1 MTNKSAQLALAA
13 SRRGH
18 ARLQTIDGELT
29 KYWFYPAKTTAA
41 KTIIF
46 IHGYRGNHR
55 GLEAIAGALEDFEI
69 FIPDL
74 PGFGASAPLNG
85 EHSIAHYSQWL
96 DKFIHGLNLSAKPI
110 LLGHSF
116 GTIVCSHFAAT
127 NPRSISKLVLVNPVS
142 APALEG
148 PKAGLTKIA
157 MLFFWLAAKLPVTTA
172 DWLLKSWPM
181 VRGMS
186 IVMTKSR
193 LKELRSWIHA
203 QHDQNFNDYANRRVA
218 LEGYSASISN
228 CVGDYAKSIHV
239 PVLLMIGERDDITSV
254 AQQNELLVALAADK
268 KELKQFAGVGHL
280 THYEIPAQ
288 IAETVENWVEAND

>member
-18 ARLQTIDGELT
+18 PRLQTIDGELT

-55 GLEAIAGALEDFEI
+55 GLEAIAGALEDFEV

-74 PGFGASAPLNG
+74 PGFGASAPLGG

-96 DKFIHGLNLSAKPI
+96 DKFIQGLNLSAKPI

-127 NPRSISKLVLVNPVS
+127 NPRSIGKLVLVNPVS

-157 MLFFWLAAKLPVTTA
+157 MLFFWLASKLPVTTA
-172 DWLLKSWPM
+172 EWLLKSWPM

-186 IVMTKSR
+186 IVMTKS
-193 LKELRSWIHA
+193 KDKTLRAWVHR
-203 QHDQNFNDYANRRVA
+203 QHDDNFNDFAELRVA
-218 LEGYSASISN
+218 IEGYHASISN
-228 CVGDYAKSIHV
+228 CVADFAASFEMPTMFIAGD
-239 PVLLMIGERDDITSV
+239 RDDITSV
-254 AQQNELLVALAADK
+254 AQQQKTFATVKANESRLEVI
-268 KELKQFAGVGHL
+268 QGVGHL
-280 THYEIPAQ
+280 THYETPERVADLVRSF
-288 IAETVENWVEAND
+288 AGGSK

>member
-18 ARLQTIDGELT
+18 PRLQTIDGELT

-55 GLEAIAGALEDFEI
+55 GLEAIAGALEDFEV

-74 PGFGASAPLNG
+74 PGFGASAPLGG

-96 DKFIHGLNLSAKPI
+96 DKFIQGLNLSAKPI

-127 NPRSISKLVLVNPVS
+127 NPRSIGKLVLVNPVS

-157 MLFFWLAAKLPVTTA
+157 MLFFWLASKLPVTTA
-172 DWLLKSWPM
+172 EWLLKSWPM

-186 IVMTKSR
+186 IVMTKS
-193 LKELRSWIHA
+193 KDKTLRAWVHR
-203 QHDQNFNDYANRRVA
+203 QHDDNFNDFAELRVA
-218 LEGYSASISN
+218 IEGYHASISS
-228 CVGDYAKSIHV
+228 CVADFAASFEMPTMFIAGD
-239 PVLLMIGERDDITSV
+239 RDDITSV
-254 AQQNELLVALAADK
+254 AQQQKTFATVKANESRLEVI
-268 KELKQFAGVGHL
+268 QGVGHL
-280 THYEIPAQ
+280 THYETPERV
-288 IAETVENWVEAND
+288 AELIRSFAGGSK

>member
-157 MLFFWLAAKLPVTTA
+157 ILFFWLAAKLPVTTA

-186 IVMTKSR
+186 IVMTKS
-193 LKELRSWIHA
+193 KDKTLRAWVHR
-203 QHDQNFNDYANRRVA
+203 QHDDNFNDFAELRVA
-218 LEGYSASISN
+218 IEGYHASISS
-228 CVGDYAKSIHV
+228 CVADFAASFEMPTMFIAGD
-239 PVLLMIGERDDITSV
+239 RDDITSV
-254 AQQNELLVALAADK
+254 AQQQKTFATVKANESRLEVIH
-268 KELKQFAGVGHL
+268 GVGHL
-280 THYEIPAQ
+280 THYETPERVADLIRSFAGGSK
-288 IAETVENWVEAND
+288 

>member
-74 PGFGASAPLNG
+74 PGFGASAPLGG
-85 EHSIAHYSQWL
+85 EHSIAHYSKWL

-116 GTIVCSHFAAT
+116 GTIVSSHFAAT

-186 IVMTKSR
+186 IVMTKS
-193 LKELRSWIHA
+193 KDKTLRAWVHR
-203 QHDQNFNDYANRRVA
+203 QHDDNFNDFAELRVA
-218 LEGYSASISN
+218 IEGYHASISS
-228 CVGDYAKSIHV
+228 CVADFAASFEMPTMFIAGD
-239 PVLLMIGERDDITSV
+239 RDDITSV
-254 AQQNELLVALAADK
+254 AQQQKTFATVKANESRLEVIH
-268 KELKQFAGVGHL
+268 GVGHL
-280 THYEIPAQ
+280 THYETPERVADLIRSFAGGSK
-288 IAETVENWVEAND
+288 

>member
-96 DKFIHGLNLSAKPI
+96 DKFIQGLNLSAKPI

-157 MLFFWLAAKLPVTTA
+157 ILFFWLAAKLPVTTA

-186 IVMTKSR
+186 IVMTKS
-193 LKELRSWIHA
+193 KDKTLRAWVHR
-203 QHDQNFNDYANRRVA
+203 QHDDNFNDFAELRVA
-218 LEGYSASISN
+218 IEGYHASISS
-228 CVGDYAKSIHV
+228 CVADFAASFEMPTMFIAGD
-239 PVLLMIGERDDITSV
+239 RDDITSV
-254 AQQNELLVALAADK
+254 AQQQKTFATVKANESRLEVIH
-268 KELKQFAGVGHL
+268 GVGHL
-280 THYEIPAQ
+280 THYETPERVADLIRSFAGGSK
-288 IAETVENWVEAND
+288 

>member
-96 DKFIHGLNLSAKPI
+96 DKFIQGLNLSAKPI

-186 IVMTKSR
+186 IVMTKS
-193 LKELRSWIHA
+193 KDKTLRAWVHR
-203 QHDQNFNDYANRRVA
+203 QHDDNFNDFAELRVA
-218 LEGYSASISN
+218 IEGYHASISS
-228 CVGDYAKSIHV
+228 CVADFAASFEMPTMFIAGD
-239 PVLLMIGERDDITSV
+239 RDDITSV
-254 AQQNELLVALAADK
+254 AQQQKTFATVKANESRLEVIH
-268 KELKQFAGVGHL
+268 GVGHL
-280 THYEIPAQ
+280 THYETPERVADLIRSFAGGSK
-288 IAETVENWVEAND
+288 

>member
-96 DKFIHGLNLSAKPI
+96 DKFIQGLNLSAKPI

-157 MLFFWLAAKLPVTTA
+157 ILFFWLAAKLPVTTA

-186 IVMTKSR
+186 IVMTKS
-193 LKELRSWIHA
+193 KDKTLRAWVHR
-203 QHDQNFNDYANRRVA
+203 QHDDNFNDFAELRVA
-218 LEGYSASISN
+218 IEGYHASISS
-228 CVGDYAKSIHV
+228 CVADFAASFEMPTMFIAGD
-239 PVLLMIGERDDITSV
+239 RDDITSV
-254 AQQNELLVALAADK
+254 AQQQK
-268 KELKQFAGVGHL
+268 TFAKVKASESRLEVIHSVGHL
-280 THYEIPAQ
+280 THYETPERVADLIRSFAGGSK
-288 IAETVENWVEAND
+288 

>member
-74 PGFGASAPLNG
+74 PGFGASAPLGG

-96 DKFIHGLNLSAKPI
+96 DKFIQGLNLSAKPI

-186 IVMTKSR
+186 IVMTKS
-193 LKELRSWIHA
+193 KDKTLRAWVHR
-203 QHDQNFNDYANRRVA
+203 QHDDNFNDFAELRVA
-218 LEGYSASISN
+218 IEGYHASISS
-228 CVGDYAKSIHV
+228 CVADFAASFEMPTMFIAGD
-239 PVLLMIGERDDITSV
+239 RDDITSV
-254 AQQNELLVALAADK
+254 AQQQKTFATVKANESRLEVIH
-268 KELKQFAGVGHL
+268 GVGHL
-280 THYEIPAQ
+280 THYETPERVADLIRSFAGGSK
-288 IAETVENWVEAND
+288 

>member
-18 ARLQTIDGELT
+18 PRLQTIDGELT

-55 GLEAIAGALEDFEI
+55 GLEAIAGALEDFEV

-74 PGFGASAPLNG
+74 PGFGASAPLGG

-96 DKFIHGLNLSAKPI
+96 DKFIQGLNLSAKPI

-127 NPRSISKLVLVNPVS
+127 NPRSIGKLVLVNPVS

-157 MLFFWLAAKLPVTTA
+157 MLFFWLASKLPVTTA

-186 IVMTKSR
+186 IVMTKS
-193 LKELRSWIHA
+193 KDKTLRAWVHR
-203 QHDQNFNDYANRRVA
+203 QHDDNFNDFAELRVA
-218 LEGYSASISN
+218 IEGYHASISN
-228 CVGDYAKSIHV
+228 CVADFAASFEMPTMFIAGD
-239 PVLLMIGERDDITSV
+239 RDDITSV
-254 AQQNELLVALAADK
+254 AQQQKTFATVKANESRLEVI
-268 KELKQFAGVGHL
+268 QGVGHL
-280 THYEIPAQ
+280 THYETPERV
-288 IAETVENWVEAND
+288 AELIRSFAGGSK